1 MISHRARPSAA
12 DLASVGFQALIIA
25 LAVIASVVACG
36 GSNGEEDV
44 NPGPRIA
51 LTSASISDGVIPSR
65 YTCYEAGVGLS
76 LAWSAAPPTTKSFAI
91 IARDL
96 DSVLSSVLGPFVHW
110 VIYDIP
116 LAERELPD
124 ALPPQPEFPDGIRQ
138 GINDFGK
145 IGFAGPCPPGRSW
158 HRYEFK
164 VYALDTT
171 LNLPSGMTRKAV
183 LAAMKGHVV
192 ATGTLIGR
200 YKR

>member
-1 MISHRARPSAA
+1 MLNNRTRLSGEGAASAVFRA
-12 DLASVGFQALIIA
+12 FIIA
-25 LAVIASVVACG
+25 VAAMASMASCG
-36 GSNGEEDV
+36 SSNDDEDA
-44 NPGPRIA
+44 NPGPGIT
-51 LTSASISDGVIPSR
+51 LTSASVTDGAIPSR
-65 YTCYEAGVGLS
+65 YACYEAGVGLP
-76 LAWSAAPPTTKSFAI
+76 LAWSTAPATTKSFAI

-116 LAERELPD
+116 LAAHELPD
-124 ALPPQPEFPDGIRQ
+124 ALPPQPELPNGIRQ
-138 GINDFGK
+138 GINGFGK
-145 IGFAGPCPPGRSW
+145 VGFAGPCPPGRSW

-171 LNLPSGMTRKAV
+171 LNLPSGMTREAV

-192 ATGTLIGR
+192 ATGSLIGR

>member
-1 MISHRARPSAA
+1 MTTNTRALPCVEG
-12 DLASVGFQALIIA
+12 LAKMLCRALILSVA
-25 LAVIASVVACG
+25 AVVSVTACTNDEG
-36 GSNGEEDV
+36 DA
-44 NPGPRIA
+44 NPGPAIA
-51 LTSASISDGVIPSR
+51 LTSTSMTDGTIPSR
-65 YTCYEAGVGLS
+65 YACYEAGVGLP
-76 LAWSAAPPTTKSFAI
+76 LAWSAAPASARSFAI

-116 LAERELPD
+116 SAAHELPD
-124 ALPPQPEFPDGIRQ
+124 ALPPQPELPNGIRQ
-138 GINDFGK
+138 GVNGFDK
-145 IGFAGPCPPGRSW
+145 VGFAGPCPPGRAW

-192 ATGTLIGR
+192 ASGSLIGR